1 MSDVS
6 GTDIAT
12 LGMAAFTAW
21 LAWET
26 RRMASAAAQSNTLAE
41 IPFFSISQ
49 FDLHQGRLVDTNEV
63 PQPVVAQVVLTLKN
77 PGRVRISYDFEQADH
92 VVPNSPG
99 VAGTWDNHIG
109 ILHPDEVAQ
118 FYLPAVRLA
127 RPFQVGDTS
136 TLTLRVRYWSSEE
149 TRHTLTVSVRIGVV
163 TLDPLKCRWSYT
175 NGPSY
180 A

>member
-1 MSDVS
+1 MSDLT

-26 RRMASAAAQSNTLAE
+26 RRMASAAAQSNALAE
-41 IPFFSISQ
+41 IPYFTISQ
-49 FDLHQGRLVDTNEV
+49 FDLNQGALVGTTEV
-63 PQPVVAQVVLTLKN
+63 PPPTVAQVVLTLKN
-77 PGRVRISYDFEQADH
+77 PGRVRVFYDFEEAEH
-92 VVPNSPG
+92 KVPDSPG
-99 VAGTWDNHIG
+99 VAGWWDNHNG
-109 ILHPDEVAQ
+109 VLHPEEVSQ

-127 RPFQVGDTS
+127 RFLQVGDTS
-136 TLTLRVRYWSSEE
+136 TLALRVRYWSD
-149 TRHTLTVSVRIGVV
+149 TKNRHTLTVAVNYGVV
-163 TLDPLKCRWSYT
+163 AIEPVRCRWSYT